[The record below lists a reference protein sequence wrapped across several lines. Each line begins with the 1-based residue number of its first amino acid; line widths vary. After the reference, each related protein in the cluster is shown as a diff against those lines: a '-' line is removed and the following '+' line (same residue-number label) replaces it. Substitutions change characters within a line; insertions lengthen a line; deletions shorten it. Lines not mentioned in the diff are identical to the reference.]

1 MSTEDTKLSASEA
14 TNENS
19 QIGAADATAAAATA
33 TTPDTSVEQQPQ
45 QQQSQSHAPSSTAA
59 AAAPTAAA
67 VSSPAP
73 TASSSASG
81 DDDDDDD
88 EQRSG
93 GDFDFGAMLDQYE
106 QEQAAFQE
114 GSVVRGTVVGINDR
128 GVLIDFG
135 FKSEGL
141 VDQQEFTE
149 NGELTVKRGDEVE
162 VLIKS
167 MESQEGQPI
176 LSRADAVRMR
186 AWDALEEAH
195 RDGTPIKGRIIERVK
210 GGLRVDVDGVDAF
223 LPGSQVDSRPV
234 RNLESFRGQEIEA
247 KVIKLNR
254 KRSNVVLSRKAIL
267 DEQNEGR
274 KGETLDN
281 LEEGIIVD
289 GQIKNLTDYGAFVD
303 LGGID
308 GLLHVTDMSWGRL
321 QNPAELFKVSE
332 TVQVKVLK
340 FDRERERVS
349 LGYKQ
354 LQPDPWE
361 SVEERFII
369 GSKVKGSVAS
379 VTDYGAFVELEPGVE
394 GLVHVSEMSWS
405 KRMKHPSKLVNVGDT
420 VEAEVLGVDPKARRI
435 SLGMK
440 QMQANPWQT
449 LRERYQIGARVSGRV
464 RNLTDFGAFIEVED
478 GVDGLVHV
486 SDISWNKRIKHPG
499 EVLKKGQEIEA
510 VITNI
515 DTENRRL
522 SLSIKDTEPSSW
534 DRFVNE
540 HKPGDIVRGRITRFA
555 NFGAFVELDEGL
567 EGLCHISE
575 LSEERVDKPE
585 DVAQIGQEME
595 FRVLR
600 IENDN
605 KKIGLSARAAS
616 SDEPVVDT
624 KSYSTEAKGG
634 MASLAELG
642 NFFAASTGGAAASDR
657 EADSPDTAGESITDS
672 QSSETATAATTA
684 DADAT
689 GGESNPEVTA
699 GGESNAGGA
708 AGDEESAAA
717 PTASVADDG
726 SGGGSSTADAPAA
739 DTGDVAPQ
747 AGGDADASTGDGS
760 DASGTNDEHPS

>member
-1 MSTEDTKLSASEA
+1 MSTEDNKLSASEA

-19 QIGAADATAAAATA
+19 QTGAGDTTTAAASDN
-33 TTPDTSVEQQPQ
+33 PGEQPQ
-45 QQQSQSHAPSSTAA
+45 QQTQSR
-59 AAAPTAAA
+59 
-67 VSSPAP
+67 VSSPTA
-73 TASSSASG
+73 TAATTAAASSSAPAASSSG
-81 DDDDDDD
+81 SGSASDDDDDDD
-88 EQRSG
+88 DQRSG

-186 AWDALEEAH
+186 AWDELEKAH

-281 LEEGIIVD
+281 LEESIIVD

-321 QNPAELFKVSE
+321 QNPAELFKVGE

-354 LQPDPWE
+354 LLPDPWE

-369 GSKVKGSVAS
+369 GSKVHGSVAS
-379 VTDYGAFVELEPGVE
+379 VTDYGAFIELEPGVE

-585 DVAQIGQEME
+585 DVAQIGQEMD

-642 NFFAASTGGAAASDR
+642 NFFAASTGGSASGR
-657 EADSPDTAGESITDS
+657 EGGSSSAGGEGR
-672 QSSETATAATTA
+672 ETATAANA
-684 DADAT
+684 P
-689 GGESNPEVTA
+689 GGESTDNAAA
-699 GGESNAGGA
+699 GG
-708 AGDEESAAA
+708 EESAA
-717 PTASVADDG
+717 PVASAADAD
-726 SGGGSSTADAPAA
+726 SGGGGATGAASST
-739 DTGDVAPQ
+739 
-747 AGGDADASTGDGS
+747 GGDADASTGDGS
-760 DASGTNDEHPS
+760 DASGTTDENQS